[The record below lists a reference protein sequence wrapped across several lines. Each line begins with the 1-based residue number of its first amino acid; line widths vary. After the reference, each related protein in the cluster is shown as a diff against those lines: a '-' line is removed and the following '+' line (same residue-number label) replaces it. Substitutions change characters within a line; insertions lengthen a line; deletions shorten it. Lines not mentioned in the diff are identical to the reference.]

1 MKKIFVLLSLL
12 YATLAFAAVE
22 VNTGTAADLDS
33 IKGIGPGTSSRI
45 IKERKKGEFK
55 DWADFISRVKGI
67 QRQERRQVLGQRPD
81 GQWRCLH
88 ALGRRPGQGKP
99 RQAGLRRQGCG
110 PRWHASGNDRSTK
123 RSGNRG
129 QQALKQAPAGASPS
143 AHGTPTRADFHCSIT
158 IISIAVRADP

>member
-1 MKKIFVLLSLL
+1 MLKKIFVLLSLL

-67 QRQERRQVLGQRPD
+67 GD
-81 GQWRCLH
+81 KN
-88 ALGRRPGQGKP
+88 AAKFS
-99 RQAGLRRQGCG
+99 
-110 PRWHASGNDRSTK
+110 ASGLTVNGAAYT
-123 RSGNRG
+123 
-129 QQALKQAPAGASPS
+129 APAAVSPAKASP
-143 AHGTPTRADFHCSIT
+143 AKPGTAAKGAAPGGTPAATAAALSAPAT
-158 IISIAVRADP
+158 AASKP